1 MSRAPR
7 PATRALCCLLAATLP
22 LQGCAWLFQSKQGVL
37 VSCAT
42 PGATLIVDG
51 RAMPMT
57 PRLQLETGV
66 DHVVQCVAEGYA
78 PKTIRIAGHDD
89 IAVNWLICDILWIL
103 VYGVG
108 VVFLLVDF
116 TTETIWDL
124 DPRKLVFNLDPLE
137 QPEPEPGP
145 AELARVERREVL
157 RPGPEPRPERRPET
171 DQRSPLSGAPQG
183 AGTQEP
189 PLAERVEPTP
199 QVTKVPPAPEPAPTP
214 QVTKKPPPRPTTA
227 NPLAQ
232 GTTPATTEAGP
243 TRPDQPPPPNPLA
256 DPPLAT
262 GPAIEANP
270 ASATE
275 RGPVVAPSKRRS
287 VHVLTIGVDAPAD
300 PRLEGDSRRAKLA
313 AQVADLQGA
322 ASASSLYGGQ
332 ATRRAALAAV
342 AEREGELQEGDV
354 LVVVVAAP
362 ACVDPDGTA
371 WLLLADS
378 DPTALEDTALDV
390 DVLTG
395 GLERAGA
402 GTKIVAVF
410 AAPAG
415 GAAGDTR
422 PLDAAALGP
431 GIVRVVA
438 KDSKGAESIAS
449 VLEKTLEDLT
459 GAGVLTDVDG
469 NGTVTPQE
477 LAAYLKGRAIGCEVA
492 PP

>member
-37 VSCAT
+37 VTCAT

-51 RAMPMT
+51 RPMPLAA
-57 PRLQLETGV
+57 RLALETGV
-66 DHVVQCVAEGYA
+66 DHVVECVAPGYA
-78 PKTIRIAGHDD
+78 PKTIKIRSHDD
-89 IAVNWLICDILWIL
+89 IAVGWLICDILWIL

-108 VVFLLVDF
+108 IVFLVVDF
-116 TTETIWDL
+116 ATETIWDL
-124 DPRKLVFNLDPLE
+124 DPRRLVFNLDKLE
-137 QPEPEPGP
+137 DEPARPEP
-145 AELARVERREVL
+145 AELARVERREL
-157 RPGPEPRPERRPET
+157 QAPERRPA
-171 DQRSPLSGAPQG
+171 APENR
-183 AGTQEP
+183 ATPEP
-189 PLAERVEPTP
+189 PLAERVEPLPEPAKPPAAPEPTP
-199 QVTKVPPAPEPAPTP
+199 QVTKRPPPPEPAP
-214 QVTKKPPPRPTTA
+214 QVTKKPPRPTTEPA

-232 GTTPATTEAGP
+232 GPGP
-243 TRPDQPPPPNPLA
+243 TDPPPANPPPANPLA
-256 DPPLAT
+256 ANPPLAT
-262 GPAIEANP
+262 GPAIEAKP

-275 RGPVVAPSKRRS
+275 SGPVAAPAPRRS

-300 PRLEGDSRRAKLA
+300 PRLEGDPRRATLA
-313 AQVADLQGA
+313 ARVADLPNV
-322 ASASSLYGGQ
+322 ASASSLLGRQ

-342 AEREGELQEGDV
+342 AEREGALQDGDV

-395 GLERAGA
+395 GLERAGS
-402 GTKIVAVF
+402 GTKIVAVY
-410 AAPAG
+410 AAPVRE
-415 GAAGDTR
+415 GAAER
-422 PLDAAALGP
+422 RALDAAALGP

-438 KDSKGAESIAS
+438 RDSKGAESIGSA
-449 VLEKTLEDLT
+449 LEKTLLDLT
-459 GAGVLTDVDG
+459 GAGVATDIDA